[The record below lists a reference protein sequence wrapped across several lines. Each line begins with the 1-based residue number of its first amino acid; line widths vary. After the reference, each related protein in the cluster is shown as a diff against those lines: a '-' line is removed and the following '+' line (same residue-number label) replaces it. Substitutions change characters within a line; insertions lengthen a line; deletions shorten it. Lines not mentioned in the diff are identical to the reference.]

1 MTDRIP
7 ILSFEELPEKIAE
20 QLEAKVERLGYLGE
34 FFARTAHQPDA
45 LAAFNEFTN
54 AAKGAL
60 DLKIVEL
67 IALTVATM
75 KEVDYEKNQHE
86 RLSVRK
92 GYGCAWVEEV
102 EQLRP
107 ESASTLSGEEKVVQ
121 RFVIDAAESDGKSV
135 TPQLDAV
142 IDDFGYENAIAIMM
156 VMARY
161 TTHALL
167 VNCMNIG
174 PPVSSIFEDIE
185 TWQKV
190 EAKLN
195 RKHL

>member
-1 MTDRIP
+1 MTDKIP

-20 QLEAKVERLGYLGE
+20 QLGAKVERLGYLGE
-34 FFARTAHQPDA
+34 FFARTAHQPEA
-45 LAAFNEFTN
+45 LAAFNQFTN
-54 AAKGAL
+54 SAKGAL

-75 KEVDYEKNQHE
+75 KGVDYEKNQHE

-92 GYGCAWVEEV
+92 GYGCVWVEEV
-102 EQLRP
+102 ENLQP
-107 ESASTLSGEEKVVQ
+107 ESAHTLSKKEQLVQ
-121 RFVIDAAESDGKSV
+121 RFVIDATESDGKSV

-142 IDDFGYENAIAIMM
+142 IDDFGHEDAIAIMM

-174 PPVSSIFEDIE
+174 PPVSSIFADIGA
-185 TWQKV
+185 WQEV
-190 EAKLN
+190 EAKFN
-195 RKHL
+195 RKQI